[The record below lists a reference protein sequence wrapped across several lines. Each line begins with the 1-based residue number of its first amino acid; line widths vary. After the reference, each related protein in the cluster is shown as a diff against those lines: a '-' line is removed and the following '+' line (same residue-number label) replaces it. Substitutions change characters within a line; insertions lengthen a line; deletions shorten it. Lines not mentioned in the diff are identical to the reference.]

1 VAGPA
6 PPEPFAYE
14 PPQRLRRRLLG
25 PVAVA
30 LHRAALPLAALL
42 VRRSRGRSEGGVHIL
57 LEHAWGMGG
66 TIRTSFM
73 LAEHL
78 ARRGPVEIVS
88 MRRARA
94 EPALEFPPG
103 VTVTSLADRTRP
115 LGPLARLLEKLPS
128 VLIHPYDYAYPRA
141 SLWTDV
147 QLVRRLRAIRSG
159 VLIGTRPA
167 FSILAARLAPEGV
180 ASVGVEN
187 MNIHSHR
194 GPLARDV
201 RRSVAHFDG
210 IVVLTGEDER
220 DYRALLGSGSTRVA
234 RIPNALPEL
243 GGGVA
248 SLDAPVV
255 VAAGRLTGQKGFD
268 LLIEAFAL
276 VLREEPSWK
285 LRIYGDGSAR
295 GSLERLIADLGVGS
309 SVSLMGTT
317 TDIGSELA
325 SASVFA
331 LSSRFEGFGM
341 VIVEAMSKGLPVVS
355 FNCPRGPGEIIDDG
369 VDGVLVPNGDVEAFA
384 RALLEVIRSPSLRRR
399 LGAAGLEKA
408 RSFSGDRIGER
419 WDELLDSLVS
429 PS

>member
-1 VAGPA
+1 V
-6 PPEPFAYE
+6 
-14 PPQRLRRRLLG
+14 
-25 PVAVA
+25 
-30 LHRAALPLAALL
+30 
-42 VRRSRGRSEGGVHIL
+42 
-57 LEHAWGMGG
+57 
-66 TIRTSFM
+66 
-73 LAEHL
+73 
-78 ARRGPVEIVS
+78 
-88 MRRARA
+88 
-94 EPALEFPPG
+94 
-103 VTVTSLADRTRP
+103 
-115 LGPLARLLEKLPS
+115 
-128 VLIHPYDYAYPRA
+128 YPRA

-167 FSILAARLAPEGV
+167 FSIVAARLTRPGV
-180 ASVGVEN
+180 VRVGVEN
-187 MNIHSHR
+187 MNLHSHR

-201 RRSVAHFDG
+201 RRSVGRFDG
-210 IVVLTGEDER
+210 IVVLTGDDER
-220 DYRALLGSGSTRVA
+220 DYRELVDGASTRVVQ
-234 RIPNALPEL
+234 IPNALPAL

-268 LLIEAFAL
+268 LLIQAFAL

-295 GSLERLIADLGVGS
+295 GELARLISELGVGS
-309 SVSLMGTT
+309 NVSLMGTT

-355 FNCPRGPGEIIDDG
+355 FNCPRGPAEIISDG
-369 VDGVLVPNGDVEAFA
+369 VDGLLVPNGDVDAFA
-384 RALLEVIRSPSLRRR
+384 AALLSVIRSRSMRERM
-399 LGAAGLEKA
+399 GAAGLEKA
-408 RSFSGDRIGER
+408 LTFSPDRIGER